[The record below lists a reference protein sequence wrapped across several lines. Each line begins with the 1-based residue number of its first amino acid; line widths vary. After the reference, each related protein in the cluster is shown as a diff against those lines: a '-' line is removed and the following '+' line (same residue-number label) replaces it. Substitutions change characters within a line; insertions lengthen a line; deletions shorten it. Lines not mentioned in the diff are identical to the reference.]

1 MSWFKSKEEEENEI
15 LEKAEKIKK
24 EKQTLEEIHNEIH
37 EGKIKKFAEYL
48 EPLSTERLLE
58 MKERARYEVAMWFV
72 DKKELQSYKSTSL
85 NFDFGDYN
93 VVKGSTMDSLCKFF
107 EWRDEKRA
115 VAANFLIEVINFILK
130 KRGLDINGKPKN
142 SETPS
147 S

>member
-1 MSWFKSKEEEENEI
+1 MSWFKSKEEKENEI

-24 EKQTLEEIHNEIH
+24 EKQTLEEIRDEIH
-37 EGKIKKFAEYL
+37 KGKIKKFSEHL

-72 DKKELQSYKSTSL
+72 DKEELQSYKSTSL

-115 VAANFLIEVINFILK
+115 VAANFLIEVINFTLK
-130 KRGLDINGKPKN
+130 KRGLDINGKPEN

>member
-1 MSWFKSKEEEENEI
+1 MSWFKSKEEKENEI

-24 EKQTLEEIHNEIH
+24 EKQTLEEIRDEIH
-37 EGKIKKFAEYL
+37 KGKIKKFAEHL

-72 DKKELQSYKSTSL
+72 DKEELQSYKSTSL